1 MENLNTP
8 ANEKTKYS
16 FYQNIKYLL
25 KMMFDVNSDS
35 KFKLIMTYVYG
46 IVPEVFTPLAATFI
60 LKIIID
66 CITGDADAK
75 TLLISFFAFA
85 AVNIVFQAMTYKNAM
100 ELTAYSEKWRYIIL
114 GNIIRKNL
122 SVSYEDIESY
132 EKRKIFDKAVSSV
145 FYGDLGLSQFLF
157 NIQKMIIALT
167 GIAAFFALVALADPW
182 ILAVCI
188 FSAAVNFIFCVL
200 SKKVSI
206 EENREYLGK
215 TRKARYL
222 STGKGSDLKAAKD
235 MKIFNVANWFTPLI
249 DMLIGDYKRFENSA
263 NKKHFLYNTLTYGVF
278 FVRDLSVFAILI
290 SLYSKGRLTAGDFA
304 FYYSVISGANSWIF
318 QVAQT
323 YGELYSNHLY
333 ADDYRKCIEKE
344 EDFSNAKPL
353 EKFPEECTVE
363 FDDVSFSYDGVH
375 DAVSHLSFKIRAGE
389 KIAIVGANGAG
400 KTTTVK
406 LLCGLYSPIGG
417 RILINGKNIQEIAK
431 EDRYRLFSAVFQ
443 DIFTMPSS
451 IESNITMTEGKAD
464 EDLLQKSIKFAGLEE
479 KIASLPDG
487 VKTKLHKEINKNG
500 IDLSGGETQ
509 KLLCARAIY
518 KQSPIII
525 LDEPTAALDPIA
537 ENELYMK
544 YDEITK
550 GKTSFYISHR
560 LASTAFCD
568 RILFMKDGSIVQ
580 EGPHE
585 QLMKDKGEY
594 FKMYS
599 MQSYYYNEEPAG
611 GENLE

>member
-1 MENLNTP
+1 MNAP

-16 FYQNIKYLL
+16 FYQNIKYLF
-25 KMMFDVNSDS
+25 KMMLDVNNDS
-35 KFKLIMTYVYG
+35 KFKLIMTFVYG
-46 IVPEVFTPLAATFI
+46 IVPAVFIPLAATFI

-66 CITGDADAK
+66 SITGVADAK
-75 TLLISFFAFA
+75 TLLISFFTFA
-85 AVNIVFQAMTYKNAM
+85 AMNIIFQAMSYKNEM
-100 ELTAYSEKWRYIIL
+100 QIMRYSEKWRYTIL
-114 GNIIRKNL
+114 GNIISKNL

-145 FYGDLGLSQFLF
+145 FYGDMGLSQFLY

-278 FVRDLSVFAILI
+278 LARDLSVFAILI

-344 EDFSNAKPL
+344 EDFSNAKRL

-406 LLCGLYSPIGG
+406 LLCGLYSPTSG

-443 DIFTMPSS
+443 DIFIMPSS

-580 EGPHE
+580 EGTHE

>member
-1 MENLNTP
+1 MN
-8 ANEKTKYS
+8 ASAKEKTKYS
-16 FYQNIKYLL
+16 FYRNIKYLL
-25 KMMFDVNSDS
+25 KMMFEINSDS
-35 KFKLIMTYVYG
+35 KFKLIMTFVYG
-46 IVPEVFTPLAATFI
+46 IIPAVFIPLAATFI

-85 AVNIVFQAMTYKNAM
+85 AMNIIFQAMSYKNEMQLA
-100 ELTAYSEKWRYIIL
+100 AYCEKWRYTVL

-122 SVSYEDIESY
+122 SVNYEDIESY
-132 EKRKIFDKAVSSV
+132 EKRKVFDRAIAGI
-145 FYGDLGLSQFLF
+145 FYGDLGLSQFLY
-157 NIQKMIIALT
+157 NIQKMIIAIT
-167 GIAAFFALVALADPW
+167 GIAAFFALAALADPW

-188 FSAAVNFIFCVL
+188 FSAAVNFVFCVL

-206 EENREYLGK
+206 EEGREYLIA

-222 STGKGSDLKAAKD
+222 SVGKGADIKAAKD
-235 MKIFNVANWFTPLI
+235 IKIFNVANWFTPLM
-249 DMLIGDYKRFENSA
+249 DMIIGDYKRFKISA

-278 FVRDLSVFAILI
+278 LARDLSAFAILI

-318 QVAQT
+318 QVAQL
-323 YGELYSNHLY
+323 YGEFYSNHIH

-344 EDFSNAKPL
+344 EDFGNAKHL
-353 EKFPEECTVE
+353 EKFPEKCTVE

-375 DAVSHLSFKIRAGE
+375 DAVSHLSFKAEAGE
-389 KIAIVGANGAG
+389 KIAVVGENGAG

-406 LLCGLYSPIGG
+406 LLCGLYSPDRG
-417 RILINGKNIQEIAK
+417 RILINGKNIREIAK

-451 IESNITMTEGKAD
+451 IESNITMTEDNAD

-479 KIASLPDG
+479 KIASLTDG

-544 YDEITK
+544 YDEITG

-568 RILFMKDGSIVQ
+568 RILFMKNGSIVQ
-580 EGPHE
+580 EGTHE
-585 QLMKDKGEY
+585 QLMKEKGEY

-599 MQSYYYNEEPAG
+599 MQSYYYNEEPSG

>member
-1 MENLNTP
+1 MNTP
-8 ANEKTKYS
+8 AKEKTKYS

-25 KMMFDVNSDS
+25 KMMFDVNSES
-35 KFKLIMTYVYG
+35 KVKLIMTFVYG
-46 IVPEVFTPLAATFI
+46 IIPAVFIPLSATFI

-66 CITGDADAK
+66 CITGEADAK
-75 TLLISFFAFA
+75 TLFISFFAFA
-85 AVNIVFQAMTYKNAM
+85 VLNIIFQVMSYKNEMQLA
-100 ELTAYSEKWRYIIL
+100 AYSEKWRYTIQE
-114 GNIIRKNL
+114 NIIRKNL
-122 SVSYEDIESY
+122 SVNYEDIESY
-132 EKRKIFDKAVSSV
+132 EKRKVFDKAVAGI
-145 FYGDLGLSQFLF
+145 FYGDLGLSQFLY
-157 NIQKMIIALT
+157 NIQKMIIAIT

-188 FSAAVNFIFCVL
+188 FSAAVNFVLCVL

-206 EENREYLGK
+206 EESREYLGA

-222 STGKGSDLKAAKD
+222 STGKGADLKAAKD
-235 MKIFNVANWFTPLI
+235 IKIFNVANWFTPLI

-263 NKKHFLYNTLTYGVF
+263 NKKHFLYNTLTYAVF
-278 FVRDLSVFAILI
+278 LIRDLSVFAILI
-290 SLYSKGRLTAGDFA
+290 RLYSKGRLTAGDFA
-304 FYYSVISGANSWIF
+304 FYYSVISGANSWVF

-333 ADDYRKCIEKE
+333 ADDYRKCLEKE
-344 EDFSNAKPL
+344 EDFDKAKPL
-353 EKFPEECTVE
+353 EKFPEKCTVE

-389 KIAIVGANGAG
+389 KIAIVGKNGAG

-406 LLCGLYSPIGG
+406 LLCGLYSPTSG
-417 RILINGKNIQEIAK
+417 RILINGKNIREIAK
-431 EDRYRLFSAVFQ
+431 EDRYKLFSAVFQ
-443 DIFTMPSS
+443 DVFTMPSS
-451 IESNITMTEGKAD
+451 IESNITMTEDKAD
-464 EDLLQKSIKFAGLEE
+464 IDRLQKSIKFAGLEE
-479 KIASLPDG
+479 KIRSLPDG

-500 IDLSGGETQ
+500 IDLSGGEIQ

-568 RILFMKDGSIVQ
+568 RILFMKNGSIVQ
-580 EGPHE
+580 EGTHE

-611 GENLE
+611 GEKIG